1 MEEPSPPERT
11 STAESC
17 SAISRH
23 SRFVAAPAFLNYPSL
38 VCKEIDRFTLRLSDA
53 ADSRIRHPAADERPR
68 DRTD

>member
-1 MEEPSPPERT
+1 M
-11 STAESC
+11 
-17 SAISRH
+17 
-23 SRFVAAPAFLNYPSL
+23 AAPAFLNYPSL